1 MSRLVKKLRGLV
13 KQFVPYG
20 IQAAYIRRTYGIV
33 ESFETRNAGPF
44 RRFALTCARGL
55 PYGLVRAC
63 TRVGEGQVAT
73 DVRTTAVETR
83 LFDREWYV
91 AHNADVD
98 FSAIDPLEHFFTCG
112 WREDRDP
119 SADFSVR
126 GYRARYAQEVGDD
139 VNPLEHFLLAG
150 RRKGYDT
157 CSPGPFLGG
166 APTARDRRIARARQE
181 PVFFSVVVASYN
193 YEALVLETLESLVA
207 QTYRNFEIVVVDDGS
222 KDRSLANIRAFADAH
237 RDCGVRIRVLT
248 HPGLENRGLAAT
260 VRLGVENS
268 VGEFVAFCESDDLWT
283 PDHLAELA
291 KFLGTYGSAEVIAN
305 DVDIFGEPARVAQ
318 LGESR
323 IQRFRALR
331 HASNR
336 ISPRD
341 FRAAN
346 YLLTFSSTCV
356 KRTALLACDWN
367 PVARPAALDWWLWRQ
382 LCFDRPVHFL
392 DRVLTRWRMHDSY
405 MFRANAVQVR
415 AKPLAELQEDFAR
428 ACDSLL
434 RRQHPLA
441 PSAWLLGPAERPAP
455 TAYRFTPARRR
466 RFLRDRAEGL
476 ERYRAEIARN
486 AGARI
491 LVCLHLYYEDAW
503 DLIAEYL
510 ANLRPYRNVRYVI
523 TCVREMTCGR
533 TLEKIRAFAPDAEI
547 VFTPNRGF
555 DVGPFVE
562 TLRTV
567 DLGAY
572 DIVFKLQSKGVR
584 RPEIYIYGQYFRRTD
599 WFFNL
604 FEGVLGGRTV
614 HAAIDRL
621 LRGEAG
627 LAAAENL
634 IVADPKHKRFFMER
648 FCAARGLPF
657 HADYRFVAGTCFAI
671 RAAALK
677 PLQDLGLGIADFTP
691 ARPGEFSLAHAI
703 ERWMCFAA
711 DGAAFGTP
719 VERPTYPRVTA
730 ARRATD
736 AVRMLDDP
744 RFDMDY
750 DFFYRV
756 LEMRPVYAYEVVRV
770 RLGDITRHWYDGRLY
785 PLAECAPYRWLCG
798 DMSAYD
804 DYCRINRAVS
814 GFEMSPAR
822 FARLVEDLK
831 EFDPR
836 RMPVVRGT
844 KNIIQDGQHR
854 CCILLKRY
862 GPDHAIDVVRIRE

>member
-1 MSRLVKKLRGLV
+1 MSRFVKRLRGIV
-13 KQFVPYG
+13 KQFIPYG
-20 IQAAYIRRTYGIV
+20 MQAAYIRRTYGIV
-33 ESFETRNAGPF
+33 ESFETRNAGPL
-44 RRFALTCARGL
+44 RRFGQACARWL
-55 PYGLVRAC
+55 PYGLVHAC
-63 TRVGEGQVAT
+63 SHIGEGQVST

-83 LFDREWYV
+83 LFDRAWYV
-91 AHNADVD
+91 AENPDVD
-98 FSAIDPLEHFFTCG
+98 FTALDPLEHFFTRG

-126 GYRARYAQEVGDD
+126 GYRARYAQEVGAD
-139 VNPLEHFLLAG
+139 VNPLEHFLLVG

-157 CSPGPFLGG
+157 CSPGPFRGG
-166 APTARDRRIARARQE
+166 SPTARDRRLAAARKA

-193 YEALVLETLESLVA
+193 YETLVLETLESLLA
-207 QTYRNFEIVVVDDGS
+207 QTYRSFEIVIVDDGS
-222 KDRSLANIRAFADAH
+222 TDRSLANIRAFVDAH
-237 RDCGVRIRVLT
+237 SDAGIAMRVLT
-248 HPGLENRGLAAT
+248 HPDHANRGLAAT
-260 VRLGVENS
+260 VQLAVANCR
-268 VGEFVAFCESDDLWT
+268 GEYVAFCESDDLWT
-283 PDHLAELA
+283 PDHLEALA
-291 KFLGTYGSAEVIAN
+291 QFLGTYGSAEVITN
-305 DVDIFGEPARVAQ
+305 DVDIFGDPSRVAL

-331 HASNR
+331 HVRNV
-336 ISPRD
+336 ISPKD

-356 KRTALLACDWN
+356 KRTAFDGCDWN

-382 LCFDRPVHFL
+382 ICFRRPVYFL

-405 MFRANAVQVR
+405 MFKANSGAVR
-415 AKPLAELQEDFAR
+415 AKPLAELQEDFAT
-428 ACDSLL
+428 ACDRVL

-455 TAYRFTPARRR
+455 SAYRFTSARRR
-466 RFLRDRAEGL
+466 RFLRDRAEGRV
-476 ERYRAEIARN
+476 RYAAEIARN
-486 AGARI
+486 AEARI

-510 ANLRPYRNVRYVI
+510 ANLAPYRNVRYVI
-523 TCVREMTCGR
+523 TCVREQMSGR
-533 TLEKIRAFAPDAEI
+533 TLDKVRAFAPDAEI
-547 VFTPNRGF
+547 VFTPNLGF

-562 TLRTV
+562 TLRKV
-567 DLGAY
+567 DLASY

-621 LRGEAG
+621 LHGGAK

-634 IVADPKHKRFFMER
+634 ILPDPKHKRFFMQR
-648 FCAARGLPF
+648 FCEARGLAF
-657 HADYRFVAGTCFAI
+657 HPDYRFVAGTCFAI
-671 RAAALK
+671 RAEALK
-677 PLQDLGLGIADFTP
+677 PLQDLGLGITDFAR

-711 DGAAFGTP
+711 DDAAFGTS
-719 VERPTYPRVTA
+719 VDHPTYPRTTA

-785 PLAECAPYRWLCG
+785 PLEECAPYRYLCG
-798 DMSAYD
+798 ETSAYD

-814 GFEMSPAR
+814 GFEMSPDR
-822 FARLVEDLK
+822 FAKLVAEMTD
-831 EFDPR
+831 FDPR
-836 RMPVVRGT
+836 QMPVVRGT

-854 CCILLKRY
+854 CCILLKKF
-862 GPDHAIDVVRIRE
+862 GPDHEIDVVRIQE